1 MMSKRKIL
9 VPDAREAL
17 DAFKGKVMAKAGYI
31 TDTEHPDNV
40 KYEVAK
46 ELEIPL
52 QKGYNGTLTS
62 TNAGK
67 IGGNI
72 GGNMVREMIKMA
84 QQNLNKQ

>member
-1 MMSKRKIL
+1 
-9 VPDAREAL
+9 
-17 DAFKGKVMAKAGYI
+17 
-31 TDTEHPDNV
+31 V

-52 QKGYNGTLTS
+52 QKSYNGTLTS

>member
-1 MMSKRKIL
+1 MSKRKIL

-17 DAFKGKVMAKAGYI
+17 DAFKGKVMAKAGYL
-31 TDTEHPDNV
+31 TDSEHPNNV

-46 ELEIPL
+46 ELNVSL
-52 QKGYNGTLTS
+52 QQGYNGNLKAGQ
-62 TNAGK
+62 AGK